1 MIFDFPKIKL
11 TENNALIF
19 TTYLPS
25 MNQDL
30 EKLWNPLSNQEKTQ
44 AEKFINKPLRDRYVM
59 SHGLLRYLLSF
70 YVGSKPHEI
79 EYSVNQFGK
88 PFLKEESS
96 RVQFNMS
103 HSKDYA
109 AYIMALD
116 CQVGIDIEWKDKTI
130 NFEEISDLVLSPAET
145 NNFNK
150 LDPEGKFHTF
160 YDIWTK
166 KEAIVKAI
174 GEGLSYPLKT
184 IEIMNSTNNIK
195 GCYTTAN
202 GNTFHYSELQNLDDY
217 DGAIALGYKIDKLI
231 QIDMTTHQI
240 IHH

>member
-1 MIFDFPKIKL
+1 
-11 TENNALIF
+11 
-19 TTYLPS
+19 

-70 YVGSKPHEI
+70 YIGSEPHEI
-79 EYSVNQFGK
+79 QYSVNPFGK
-88 PFLKEESS
+88 PFLKKNSS
-96 RVQFNMS
+96 NVQFNMS

-109 AYIMALD
+109 AYIIALD

-130 NFEEISDLVLSPAET
+130 NFEEISDLVLSPGET
-145 NNFNK
+145 NSFHK
-150 LDPEGKFHTF
+150 LTPEEKFQAF

-166 KEAIVKAI
+166 KEAIVKAV
-174 GEGLSYPLKT
+174 GEGLSYPIKT

-202 GNTFHYSELQNLDDY
+202 GNTFHYSELHNLDDY
-217 DGAIALGYKIDKLI
+217 AGAIALGYKIDKLI
-231 QIDMTTHQI
+231 QIDMATHQI
-240 IHH
+240 INH

>member
-1 MIFDFPKIKL
+1 MIFDFSKIKL

-19 TTYLPS
+19 TAYLPS

-30 EKLWNPLSNQEKTQ
+30 KKLWTPLSDQEKTQ

-59 SHGLLRYLLSF
+59 SHGLLRYLLSL
-70 YVGSKPHEI
+70 YISSEPHEI
-79 EYSVNQFGK
+79 QYSVNQFGK
-88 PFLKEESS
+88 PFLKEKSS

-109 AYIMALD
+109 AYIIGLD
-116 CQVGIDIEWKDKTI
+116 YQIGIDIEWKDKTI

-145 NNFNK
+145 NNFK
-150 LDPEGKFHTF
+150 TLEPKKKFHTF

-174 GEGLSYPLKT
+174 GEGLSYPIKT
-184 IEIMNSTNNIK
+184 IEIMNSADNAK
-195 GCYTTAN
+195 GCYTVN
-202 GNTFHYSELQNLDDY
+202 GNTFHCSELQNLDGY
-217 DGAIALGYKIDKLI
+217 AGAIALEHKVDELI
-231 QIDMTTHQI
+231 HTDLTTNRI
-240 IHH
+240 SSY

>member
-1 MIFDFPKIKL
+1 MIFDFSKIKL

-19 TTYLPS
+19 TAYLPS
-25 MNQDL
+25 MNQNL
-30 EKLWNPLSNQEKTQ
+30 EKLWKPLSDQEKTQ

-88 PFLKEESS
+88 PFLKEESY

-109 AYIMALD
+109 AYIMVLD

-130 NFEEISDLVLSPAET
+130 NFEEISDLVLSPGEI
-145 NNFNK
+145 NSFHK
-150 LDPEGKFHTF
+150 LTPEGKFQTF

-174 GEGLSYPLKT
+174 GDGLSYPIKT
-184 IEIMNSTNNIK
+184 IEIMNSTNNVK
-195 GCYTTAN
+195 GCYTTADR
-202 GNTFHYSELQNLDDY
+202 NTFHWSALQNLDDY
-217 DGAIALGYKIDKLI
+217 AGAVALEHKVDKLI

-240 IHH
+240 INH